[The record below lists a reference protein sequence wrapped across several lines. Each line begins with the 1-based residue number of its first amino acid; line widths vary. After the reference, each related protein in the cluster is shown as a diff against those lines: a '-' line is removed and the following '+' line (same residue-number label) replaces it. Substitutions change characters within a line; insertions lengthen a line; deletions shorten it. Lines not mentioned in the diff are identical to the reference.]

1 MHIVLRLQ
9 LVFVS
14 AGLCVCWS
22 MCLFAYVSVCLCAFV
37 SVGLCAYLHVCLF
50 LCWSFCLC
58 VFLSL
63 CLCVFVSVFLC
74 VRVSVCLCV
83 CLSVCL
89 FVYWSVSVLPPET
102 LDQSE
107 PSLHRRKAAGPVPT
121 SPRCGAQQ
129 VTLAMNTFMNITM
142 LVTIVKHSVL
152 LYGGNLGVLPAQLF
166 WILPHRFHHHSQ
178 GVPECCGCCSR
189 VCNVWLKSWTRTR

>member
-1 MHIVLRLQ
+1 M
-9 LVFVS
+9 FV
-14 AGLCVCWS
+14 C
-22 MCLFAYVSVCLCAFV
+22 MY
-37 SVGLCAYLHVCLF
+37 
-50 LCWSFCLC
+50 
-58 VFLSL
+58 L
-63 CLCVFVSVFLC
+63 CLLVC
-74 VRVSVCLCV
+74 VSVCLCV

-89 FVYWSVSVLPPET
+89 FVCWSVSVLPPET

-142 LVTIVKHSVL
+142 LVTIVKHTVL

-166 WILPHRFHHHSQ
+166 
-178 GVPECCGCCSR
+178 
-189 VCNVWLKSWTRTR
+189 